1 MTEESPIIA
10 SEEKAPK
17 ITSVKKDKDPK
28 RVQAGKRLAAI
39 SKTAR
44 ENKMRKKIEAEKSQE
59 SWNINYPIV
68 FGAIGAIAAPGGL
81 YYRRSEY
88 IRETQ
93 KLESVKE
100 EKELEPVH
108 IVTKEKTPKLDSL

>member
-44 ENKMRKKIEAEKSQE
+44 ENKMRAKIEAEKSDVG
-59 SWNINYPIV
+59 WNINYPIL
-68 FGAIGAIAAPGGL
+68 FGAAGAFAALGAL
-81 YYRRSEY
+81 YYRRNEY

-93 KLESVKE
+93 RQEATKE
-100 EKELEPVH
+100 EEREHVVKKKPE
-108 IVTKEKTPKLDSL
+108 LDSL